1 MGSYGGFKYAAA
13 VVVAA
18 LLLASAS
25 IWAPPRI
32 SYHRESMTT
41 ITTNVVLGRGSNI
54 TLTPIPTPTMSSP
67 RAAPNV
73 SKGVMPPSP
82 MTHYPRF
89 ALLASLVKELGAILN
104 SIVAALLAFVNAL
117 ARLFSINP
125 SATSPNQPSSAAK
138 HLDNPYLA
146 VLATLATAVV
156 AATVLRLTLLK
167 RRKIRLPLRQGFRG
181 LGKAPPSRPSSP
193 FEGGFVGDPLV
204 ELVRLL
210 ARRAGDE
217 LGVNSD
223 ALTHRD
229 LMRVCSEL
237 RSVSEIASPS
247 EVAEV
252 LHAYELRRFA
262 GAGIKDSLISM
273 AEGILRRLG
282 GER

>member
-13 VVVAA
+13 AVVAA

-54 TLTPIPTPTMSSP
+54 TLTPIPTPTMPSP

-104 SIVAALLAFVNAL
+104 SIVAALLAFLNAL

-125 SATSPNQPSSAAK
+125 SATSPNQPPSAAK
-138 HLDNPYLA
+138 PLGNPYLA
-146 VLATLATAVV
+146 VLAALATAVV
-156 AATVLRLTLLK
+156 AATVLRLTLLE
-167 RRKIRLPLRQGFRG
+167 RRKIRPLRQGFRG
-181 LGKAPPSRPSSP
+181 SGKAPPSRPSSP

-204 ELVRLL
+204 ELVKLL

-262 GAGIKDSLISM
+262 GADIKDSLISM

-282 GER
+282 G